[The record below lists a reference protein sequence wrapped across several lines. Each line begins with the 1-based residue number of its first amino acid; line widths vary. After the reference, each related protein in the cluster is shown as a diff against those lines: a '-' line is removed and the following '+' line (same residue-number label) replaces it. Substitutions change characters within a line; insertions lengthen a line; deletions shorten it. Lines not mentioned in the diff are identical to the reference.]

1 MLRPGLQR
9 SHRVGSSSSGGRRA
23 RRNVAE
29 KPHSFQKPEHDADAA
44 VAVSVASS
52 GSSLL
57 QKLIFFGVII
67 GGVSIWI
74 KAHKGRSAAEKSL
87 A

>member
-1 MLRPGLQR
+1 MEGDELDVTLAQSAAPP
-9 SHRVGSSSSGGRRA
+9 
-23 RRNVAE
+23 
-29 KPHSFQKPEHDADAA
+29 KKPEHDAVDA

-74 KAHKGRSAAEKSL
+74 KARKGRSGGEKSM